1 MAELETHQLREKA
14 AIDRGAG
21 MSAKSF
27 FLLFFFFFALFCFCG
42 EAVRVEGRFGKTAKG
57 AGLGCIIC
65 DYQRINKE
73 IEADASIA

>member
-1 MAELETHQLREKA
+1 MAELKMHQLREKA

-21 MSAKSF
+21 SRQKVFSVI
-27 FLLFFFFFALFCFCG
+27 LFFFALFCFCG

-57 AGLGCIIC
+57 AGLGCMMC